1 MRTDFSPDDL
11 QALKD
16 ELRIRMEYAHGC
28 SDALSPMAHPAPSRI
43 PVLPEAQ
50 AAFTKA
56 LKGLPRCHDTS
67 PRWWLKVAMRQ
78 YESRCVYC
86 GEPVSETVMEG
97 SSKVKRASVDH
108 VVPTT
113 GGGPDHHD
121 AIVLCCVACNTSKS
135 STDWILWGKAVDR
148 EAITAFRAKRGR
160 ESWNH
165 LARDPTVTKTKLK
178 VERMLDARWSY
189 ARFKCY
195 ASVTTGGA
203 FIGWRDNQAVPG
215 EIYWM
220 LRQMGGQAVNT
231 GGGATHDLDGTPG
244 KLRRGRPN
252 LQAPVI
258 MTFHLPRQAVLAI
271 WALIERNAL
280 VHRLDFSPAFP
291 DATPPE
297 NPALANWTF
306 TSPNVGDLV
315 RRRFAIPGKWKRHSE
330 AWSKGLVV
338 RTVRAGDTLKD

>member
-1 MRTDFSPDDL
+1 MPTDFSPDEL
-11 QALKD
+11 EAVKD
-16 ELRIRMEYAHGC
+16 ELRLRIEYARGC
-28 SDALSPMAHPAPSRI
+28 PGALSPAAPLSPSRI
-43 PVLPEAQ
+43 PVLPLAL

-56 LKGLPRCHDTS
+56 LKGLPNSSPCA
-67 PRWWLKVAMRQ
+67 PRWWLKVAMRR
-78 YESRCVYC
+78 YENRCVYC
-86 GEPVSETVMEG
+86 GDLVTEDVAEG
-97 SSKVKRASVDH
+97 ASRVKQASVDH
-108 VVPTT
+108 VVPLS

-121 AIVLCCVACNTSKS
+121 AVVLCCFSCNASKS
-135 STDWILWGKAVDR
+135 SRDWIMWGKAVDKK
-148 EAITAFRAKRGR
+148 AITAIRAKRGR

-178 VERMLDARWSY
+178 VERMLDDRWSH

-195 ASVTTGGA
+195 ASITTGGA
-203 FIGWRDNQAVPG
+203 FIGWRDNQTVPE

-220 LRQMGGQAVNT
+220 LRQMGGQVVNT
-231 GGGATHDLDGTPG
+231 GGGATHDLGDTPG
-244 KLRRGRPN
+244 KRRRGRPN
-252 LQAPVI
+252 QHAPVI
-258 MTFHLPRQAVLAI
+258 MSFHLPRQAVLAI

-280 VHRLDFSPAFP
+280 VRRLDLSPAFP

-330 AWSKGLVV
+330 AWNKGLVV
-338 RTVRAGDTLKD
+338 RTVRAGDTLKV